1 MSITLALGQY
11 PMLSSRIR
19 SKMRHELYK
28 HGIIEKHEFE
38 KLVRKQAIRTQELEG
53 LRNPVG
59 EEPTELWEERIIRV
73 RDQMT
78 DLTFSGESLTTNAAT
93 CLAPTGSWLAC
104 RKHYAE
110 GRDVTG
116 PYISPLFG
124 DLRGLPPL
132 SIHAGGSETLRDDS
146 TRFAEKARAAGVPVA
161 LTVGE
166 GLCHCYP
173 ACAPIFPE
181 ASRAMAAIGRFIA
194 GHIGA

>member
-38 KLVRKQAIRTQELEG
+38 ELVRKQAIRTQELEG

-78 DLTFSGESLTTNAAT
+78 DLTFSQHLSFDLFQNIITDILNERGIQRSD
-93 CLAPTGSWLAC
+93 PAC
-104 RKHYAE
+104 RRKN
-110 GRDVTG
+110 
-116 PYISPLFG
+116 
-124 DLRGLPPL
+124 
-132 SIHAGGSETLRDDS
+132 
-146 TRFAEKARAAGVPVA
+146 ARN
-161 LTVGE
+161 TNTTWKN
-166 GLCHCYP
+166 
-173 ACAPIFPE
+173 
-181 ASRAMAAIGRFIA
+181 RAWC
-194 GHIGA
+194 